1 MKAPSPLAVRTFVL
15 TAAVTTITI
24 GGTLFGAELKS
35 KQEARQ
41 VRNHPNPSLESLSLT
56 WGGKRPGRRET

>member
-1 MKAPSPLAVRTFVL
+1 MTKRRAVAMPSMKTVRTILL

-24 GGTLFGAELKS
+24 GGTLYGAELKS

-41 VRNHPNPSLESLSLT
+41 V
-56 WGGKRPGRRET
+56 